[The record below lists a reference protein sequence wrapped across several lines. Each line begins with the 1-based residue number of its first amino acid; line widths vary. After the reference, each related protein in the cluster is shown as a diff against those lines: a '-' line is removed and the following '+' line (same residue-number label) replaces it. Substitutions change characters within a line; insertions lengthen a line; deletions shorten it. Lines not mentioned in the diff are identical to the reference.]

1 MCPMANLLNK
11 KLYLLLI
18 VAVISLVISCTAS
31 SGEQEL
37 TKAQKLIEE
46 IVNSHD
52 NERLAKV
59 ADSLLLTGD
68 LRKGESNFWQG
79 FAYYWMKQN
88 EVAKYHWET
97 ALKATEN
104 SSNPNDVKFYAR
116 SASYMASL
124 MCRFGDFALALQTC
138 MPAVNYLEQIK
149 ADTTSDYTNLLIFT
163 GCCRAHFDIGDSS
176 VVSMFDKAYEM
187 HLRNIKKNKS
197 MEAYR
202 DAIAGLENIA
212 YGWVSERNY
221 QQGLRWSERVGKLV
235 SDYRSL
241 FPTDVD
247 YIDKQWSRFKIYRA
261 IILEIM
267 GLHEDAAR
275 DYRDYQATNFSTT
288 MEGLTNAAEYLTAAG
303 RWEEAV
309 KNFSTVDAYLHREGA
324 IYTMDNI
331 QRYMLKKF
339 QANKMVGNPDSI
351 NATARKICE
360 ELDSAIMVSR
370 DIDAV
375 GLEIIRQKETE
386 ISERQAQSARYK
398 QINTLVALIVITIAF
413 AIYAVIRHRA
423 QRKLEEKNK
432 QLTIANARAEESSKM
447 KTNFIQQ
454 ISHEIRTPLNILSGF
469 TQILT
474 TPGMELDAETQK
486 DINGKIVENTDR
498 ITSLVNKMLELSDAG
513 SKAVIELTDHVPA
526 VQVAAQA
533 ADTSGVTTASHITF
547 DMKLSGEAEQA
558 MIHTNLQQASRAL
571 ALLLD
576 NAQKFIK
583 QPSDNSEQTEQKGV
597 VRLTVS
603 TANNPATIVFTVED
617 TGIGVPAAEAEH
629 IFEEFVQLNE
639 FYDGTGIGLTVA
651 RSIARRLGGDIR
663 LDTTCHHGARFIM
676 TLPARL

>member
-1 MCPMANLLNK
+1 MANLLNK
-11 KLYLLLI
+11 KLYLLPI
-18 VAVISLVISCTAS
+18 VAIVVLIISCTTS
-31 SGEQEL
+31 SGEQEK

-46 IVNSHD
+46 IVNNRD
-52 NERLAKV
+52 NKRLAHV
-59 ADSLLLTGD
+59 ADSLMITGE
-68 LRKGESNFWQG
+68 LSKGESNFWQG

-97 ALKATEN
+97 ALKVTEN
-104 SSNPNDVKFYAR
+104 STDPNDVRFYAR

-138 MPAVNYLEQIK
+138 MPAVTHLEQIK

-176 VVSMFDKAYEM
+176 VVGMFEKAYEM
-187 HLRNIKKNKS
+187 HLRNIKNKGT

-235 SDYRSL
+235 SDYRNL
-241 FPTDVD
+241 FPSDVD

-267 GLHEDAAR
+267 GLHEEAAR

-288 MEGLTNAAEYLTAAG
+288 MEGLTNAAEYLIAAG
-303 RWEEAV
+303 RWEEAA
-309 KNFSTVDAYLHREGA
+309 KNFTVVEDYLHREGA

-331 QRYMLKKF
+331 QRYMLKKY
-339 QANKMVGNPDSI
+339 QANKMLGNQDSL
-351 NATARKICE
+351 NSTARKICE

-375 GLEIIRQKETE
+375 GLEIIRQKENE
-386 ISERQAQSARYK
+386 IVERQAQSARYK
-398 QINTLVALIVITIAF
+398 QINTIVLLVAVTIAF
-413 AIYAVIRHRA
+413 AVYTVIRHRA

-474 TPGMELDAETQK
+474 TPGMELDADTQK

-498 ITSLVNKMLELSDAG
+498 ITNLVNKMLELSDAN
-513 SKAVIELTDHVPA
+513 SKAVIERTDDVPA

-533 ADTSGVTTASHITF
+533 ADASGVTTASHVTF
-547 DMKLSGEAEQA
+547 DMKLTAEAEQA
-558 MIHTNLQQASRAL
+558 MMHTNLQQASRAL

-583 QPSDNSEQTEQKGV
+583 QPGDNSELEEQTGQV
-597 VRLTVS
+597 TLTVS
-603 TANNPATIVFTVED
+603 TANDPATIVFTVED

-629 IFEEFVQLNE
+629 IFEEFVQLDE

-651 RSIARRLGGDIR
+651 RSIARRLGGDIK
-663 LDTTCHHGARFIM
+663 LDTTCKRGARFVM
-676 TLPARL
+676 TLPA

>member
-1 MCPMANLLNK
+1 MANLLNK
-11 KLYLLLI
+11 KLYLLPI
-18 VAVISLVISCTAS
+18 VAIVVLIISCTTS
-31 SGEQEL
+31 SGEQEK

-46 IVNSHD
+46 IVNNRD
-52 NERLAKV
+52 NKRLAHV
-59 ADSLLLTGD
+59 ADSLMITGE
-68 LRKGESNFWQG
+68 LSKGESNFWQG

-97 ALKATEN
+97 ALKVTEN
-104 SSNPNDVKFYAR
+104 STDPNDVRFYAR

-138 MPAVNYLEQIK
+138 MPAVTHLEQIK

-176 VVSMFDKAYEM
+176 VVGMFEKAYEM
-187 HLRNIKKNKS
+187 HLRNIKNKGT

-235 SDYRSL
+235 SDYRNL
-241 FPTDVD
+241 FPSDVD

-267 GLHEDAAR
+267 GLHEEAAR

-288 MEGLTNAAEYLTAAG
+288 MEGLTNAAEYLIAAG
-303 RWEEAV
+303 RWEEAA
-309 KNFSTVDAYLHREGA
+309 KNFTVVEDYLHREGA

-331 QRYMLKKF
+331 QRYMLKKY
-339 QANKMVGNPDSI
+339 QANKMLGNQDSL
-351 NATARKICE
+351 NSTARKICE

-375 GLEIIRQKETE
+375 GLEIIRQKGNE
-386 ISERQAQSARYK
+386 IVERQAQSARYK
-398 QINTLVALIVITIAF
+398 QINTIVLLVAVTIAF
-413 AIYAVIRHRA
+413 AVYTVIRHRA

-474 TPGMELDAETQK
+474 TPGMELDADTQK

-498 ITSLVNKMLELSDAG
+498 ITNLVNKMLELSDAN
-513 SKAVIELTDHVPA
+513 SKAVIERTDDVSA

-533 ADTSGVTTASHITF
+533 ADASGVTTASHVTF
-547 DMKLSGEAEQA
+547 DMKLTAEAEQA
-558 MIHTNLQQASRAL
+558 MMHTNLQQASRAL

-583 QPSDNSEQTEQKGV
+583 QPGDNSELDEQTGQV
-597 VRLTVS
+597 TLTVS
-603 TANNPATIVFTVED
+603 TANDPATIVFTVED

-629 IFEEFVQLNE
+629 IFEEFVQLDE

-651 RSIARRLGGDIR
+651 RSIARRLGGDIK
-663 LDTTCHHGARFIM
+663 LDTTCKRGARFVM
-676 TLPARL
+676 TLPA

>member
-1 MCPMANLLNK
+1 MANLLNK
-11 KLYLLLI
+11 KLYLLPI
-18 VAVISLVISCTAS
+18 VAIVVLIISCTTS
-31 SGEQEL
+31 SGEQEK

-46 IVNSHD
+46 IVNNHD
-52 NERLAKV
+52 NKRLAHV
-59 ADSLLLTGD
+59 ADSLMITGE
-68 LRKGESNFWQG
+68 LSKGESNFWQG
-79 FAYYWMKQN
+79 FAYYWMKQS

-97 ALKATEN
+97 ALKVTEN
-104 SSNPNDVKFYAR
+104 STDPNDVRFYAR

-138 MPAVNYLEQIK
+138 MPAVTHLEQIK

-176 VVSMFDKAYEM
+176 VVGMFEKAYEM
-187 HLRNIKKNKS
+187 HLRNIKNKGT

-235 SDYRSL
+235 SDYRNL
-241 FPTDVD
+241 FPSDVD

-267 GLHEDAAR
+267 GLHEEAAR

-288 MEGLTNAAEYLTAAG
+288 MEGLTNAAEYLIAAG
-303 RWEEAV
+303 RWEEAA
-309 KNFSTVDAYLHREGA
+309 KNFTVVEDYLHREGA

-331 QRYMLKKF
+331 QRYMLKKY
-339 QANKMVGNPDSI
+339 QANKMLGNQDSL
-351 NATARKICE
+351 NSTARKICE

-375 GLEIIRQKETE
+375 GLEIIRQKGNE
-386 ISERQAQSARYK
+386 IVERQAQSARYK
-398 QINTLVALIVITIAF
+398 QINTIVLLVAVTIAF
-413 AIYAVIRHRA
+413 AVYTVIRHRA

-474 TPGMELDAETQK
+474 TPGMELDADTQK

-498 ITSLVNKMLELSDAG
+498 ITNLVNKMLELSDAN
-513 SKAVIELTDHVPA
+513 SKAVIERTDDVSA

-533 ADTSGVTTASHITF
+533 ADASGVTTASHVTF
-547 DMKLSGEAEQA
+547 DMKLTAEAEQA
-558 MIHTNLQQASRAL
+558 MMHTNLQQASRAL

-583 QPSDNSEQTEQKGV
+583 QPGDNSELEEQTGLV
-597 VRLTVS
+597 TLTVS
-603 TANNPATIVFTVED
+603 TANDPATIVFTVED

-629 IFEEFVQLNE
+629 IFEEFVQLDE

-651 RSIARRLGGDIR
+651 RSIARRLGGDIK
-663 LDTTCHHGARFIM
+663 LDTTCKRGARFVM
-676 TLPARL
+676 TLPA

>member
-1 MCPMANLLNK
+1 MANLLNK
-11 KLYLLLI
+11 KLYLLPI
-18 VAVISLVISCTAS
+18 VAIVVLIISCTTS
-31 SGEQEL
+31 SGEQEK

-46 IVNSHD
+46 IVNNRD
-52 NERLAKV
+52 NKRLAHV
-59 ADSLLLTGD
+59 ADSLMITGE
-68 LRKGESNFWQG
+68 LSKGESNFWQG

-97 ALKATEN
+97 ALKVTEN
-104 SSNPNDVKFYAR
+104 STDPNDVRFYAR

-138 MPAVNYLEQIK
+138 MPAVTHLEQIK

-176 VVSMFDKAYEM
+176 VVGMFEKAYEM
-187 HLRNIKKNKS
+187 HLRNIKNKGTR
-197 MEAYR
+197 EAYR

-235 SDYRSL
+235 SDYRNL
-241 FPTDVD
+241 FPSDVD

-267 GLHEDAAR
+267 GLHEEAAR

-288 MEGLTNAAEYLTAAG
+288 MEGLTNAAEYLTVAG
-303 RWEEAV
+303 RWEEAA
-309 KNFSTVDAYLHREGA
+309 KNFSIADDYLHREGA

-331 QRYMLKKF
+331 QRYMLKKY
-339 QANKMVGNPDSI
+339 QANKMLGNQDSL
-351 NATARKICE
+351 NSTARKICE

-375 GLEIIRQKETE
+375 GLEIIRQKENE
-386 ISERQAQSARYK
+386 IVERQAQSARYK
-398 QINTLVALIVITIAF
+398 QINTIVLLVAVTIAF
-413 AIYAVIRHRA
+413 AVYTVIRHRA

-474 TPGMELDAETQK
+474 TPGMELDADTQK

-498 ITSLVNKMLELSDAG
+498 ITNLVNKMLELSDAN
-513 SKAVIELTDHVPA
+513 SKAVIERTDDVPA

-533 ADTSGVTTASHITF
+533 ADASGVTTASHVTF
-547 DMKLSGEAEQA
+547 DMKLTAEAEQA
-558 MIHTNLQQASRAL
+558 MLHTNLQQASRAL

-583 QPSDNSEQTEQKGV
+583 QPGDNSELEEQTGQV
-597 VRLTVS
+597 TLTVS
-603 TANNPATIVFTVED
+603 TANDPATIVFTVED

-629 IFEEFVQLNE
+629 IFEEFVQLDE

-651 RSIARRLGGDIR
+651 RSIARRLGGDIK
-663 LDTTCHHGARFIM
+663 LDTTCKRGARFVM
-676 TLPARL
+676 TLPA

>member
-1 MCPMANLLNK
+1 MANLLNK
-11 KLYLLLI
+11 KLYLLPI
-18 VAVISLVISCTAS
+18 VAIVVLIISCTTS
-31 SGEQEL
+31 SGEQEK

-46 IVNSHD
+46 IVNNRD
-52 NERLAKV
+52 NKRLAHV
-59 ADSLLLTGD
+59 ADSLMITGE
-68 LRKGESNFWQG
+68 LSKGESNFWQG

-97 ALKATEN
+97 ALKVTEN
-104 SSNPNDVKFYAR
+104 STDPNDVKFYAR

-138 MPAVNYLEQIK
+138 MPAVTHLEQIK

-176 VVSMFDKAYEM
+176 VVGMFEKAYEM
-187 HLRNIKKNKS
+187 HLRNIKDKGTK
-197 MEAYR
+197 EAYR

-235 SDYRSL
+235 SDYRNL
-241 FPTDVD
+241 FPSDVD

-267 GLHEDAAR
+267 GLHEEAAR

-288 MEGLTNAAEYLTAAG
+288 MEGLTNAAEYLIAAG
-303 RWEEAV
+303 RWEEAA
-309 KNFSTVDAYLHREGA
+309 KNFTVVEDYLHREGA

-331 QRYMLKKF
+331 QRYMLKKY
-339 QANKMVGNPDSI
+339 QANKMLGNQDSL
-351 NATARKICE
+351 NSTARKICE

-375 GLEIIRQKETE
+375 GLEIIRQKENE
-386 ISERQAQSARYK
+386 IVERQAQSARYK
-398 QINTLVALIVITIAF
+398 QINTIVLLVAVTIAF
-413 AIYAVIRHRA
+413 AVYTVIRHRA

-474 TPGMELDAETQK
+474 TPGMELDADTQK

-498 ITSLVNKMLELSDAG
+498 ITNLVNKMLELSDAN
-513 SKAVIELTDHVPA
+513 SKAVIERTDDVSA

-533 ADTSGVTTASHITF
+533 ADASGVTTASHVTF
-547 DMKLSGEAEQA
+547 DMKLSAEAEQA
-558 MIHTNLQQASRAL
+558 MMHTNLQQASRAL

-583 QPSDNSEQTEQKGV
+583 QPGDNSELDEQTGQV
-597 VRLTVS
+597 TLTVS
-603 TANNPATIVFTVED
+603 TANDPATIVFTVED

-629 IFEEFVQLNE
+629 IFEEFVQLDE

-651 RSIARRLGGDIR
+651 RSIARRLGGDIK
-663 LDTTCHHGARFIM
+663 LDTTCKRGARFVM
-676 TLPARL
+676 TLPA

>member
-1 MCPMANLLNK
+1 M
-11 KLYLLLI
+11 LI
-18 VAVISLVISCTAS
+18 ISCTAS
-31 SGEQEL
+31 VGEEKQ

-46 IVNSHD
+46 IVNNHD
-52 NERLAKV
+52 NKRLAHV
-59 ADSLLLTGD
+59 ADSLMITGE
-68 LRKGESNFWQG
+68 LSKGESNFWQG

-97 ALKATEN
+97 ALKVTEN
-104 SSNPNDVKFYAR
+104 STDPNDVKFYAR

-124 MCRFGDFALALQTC
+124 MCRFGDYALALQTC
-138 MPAVNYLEQIK
+138 MPAVTHLEQIK

-176 VVSMFDKAYEM
+176 VVGMFEKAYEM
-187 HLRNIKKNKS
+187 HLRNIKDKGTK
-197 MEAYR
+197 EAYR

-235 SDYRSL
+235 SDYRNL
-241 FPTDVD
+241 FPSDVD

-267 GLHEDAAR
+267 GLHEEAAR

-288 MEGLTNAAEYLTAAG
+288 MEGLTNAAEYLTVAG
-303 RWEEAV
+303 RWEEAA
-309 KNFSTVDAYLHREGA
+309 KNFSIADDYLHREGA

-331 QRYMLKKF
+331 QRYMLKKY
-339 QANKMVGNPDSI
+339 QANKMLGNQDSL
-351 NATARKICE
+351 NSTARKICE

-375 GLEIIRQKETE
+375 GLEIIRQKENE
-386 ISERQAQSARYK
+386 IVERQAQSARYK
-398 QINTLVALIVITIAF
+398 QINTIVLLVAVTIAF
-413 AIYAVIRHRA
+413 AVYTVIRHRA

-474 TPGMELDAETQK
+474 TPGMELDADTQK

-498 ITSLVNKMLELSDAG
+498 ITNLVNKMLELSDAN
-513 SKAVIELTDHVPA
+513 SKAVIERTDDVPA

-533 ADTSGVTTASHITF
+533 ADASGVTTASHVTF
-547 DMKLSGEAEQA
+547 DMKLSAEAEQA
-558 MIHTNLQQASRAL
+558 MMHTNLQQASRAL

-583 QPSDNSEQTEQKGV
+583 QPGDNSELEEQTGLV
-597 VRLTVS
+597 TLTVS
-603 TANNPATIVFTVED
+603 TANDPATIVFTVED

-629 IFEEFVQLNE
+629 IFEEFVQLDE

-651 RSIARRLGGDIR
+651 RSIARRLGGDIK
-663 LDTTCHHGARFIM
+663 LDTTCKRGARFVM
-676 TLPARL
+676 TLPA

>member
-1 MCPMANLLNK
+1 MANLLNK
-11 KLYLLLI
+11 KLYLLPI
-18 VAVISLVISCTAS
+18 VAIVVLIISCTTS
-31 SGEQEL
+31 SGEQEK

-46 IVNSHD
+46 IVNNHD
-52 NERLAKV
+52 NKRLAHV
-59 ADSLLLTGD
+59 ADSLMITGE
-68 LRKGESNFWQG
+68 LSKGESNFWQG

-97 ALKATEN
+97 ALKVTEN
-104 SSNPNDVKFYAR
+104 STDPNDVKFYAR

-124 MCRFGDFALALQTC
+124 MCRFGDYALALQTC
-138 MPAVNYLEQIK
+138 MPAVTHLEQIK

-176 VVSMFDKAYEM
+176 VVGMFEKAYEM
-187 HLRNIKKNKS
+187 HLRNIKDKGTK
-197 MEAYR
+197 EAYR

-235 SDYRSL
+235 SDYRNL
-241 FPTDVD
+241 FPSDVD

-267 GLHEDAAR
+267 GLHEEAAR

-288 MEGLTNAAEYLTAAG
+288 MEGLTNAAEYLTVAG
-303 RWEEAV
+303 RWEEAA
-309 KNFSTVDAYLHREGA
+309 KNFSIADDYLHREGA

-331 QRYMLKKF
+331 QRYMLKKY
-339 QANKMVGNPDSI
+339 QANKMLGNQDSL
-351 NATARKICE
+351 NSTARKICE

-375 GLEIIRQKETE
+375 GLEIIRQKENE
-386 ISERQAQSARYK
+386 IVERQAQSARYK
-398 QINTLVALIVITIAF
+398 QINTIVLLVAVTIAF
-413 AIYAVIRHRA
+413 AVYTVIRHRA

-474 TPGMELDAETQK
+474 TPGMELDADTQK

-498 ITSLVNKMLELSDAG
+498 ITNLVNKMLELSDAN
-513 SKAVIELTDHVPA
+513 SKAVIERTDDVPA

-533 ADTSGVTTASHITF
+533 ADASGVTTASHVTF
-547 DMKLSGEAEQA
+547 DMKLSAEAEQA
-558 MIHTNLQQASRAL
+558 MMHTNLQQASRAL

-583 QPSDNSEQTEQKGV
+583 QPGDNSELEEQTGQV
-597 VRLTVS
+597 TLTVS
-603 TANNPATIVFTVED
+603 TANDPATIVFTVED

-629 IFEEFVQLNE
+629 IFEEFVQLDE

-651 RSIARRLGGDIR
+651 RSIARRLGGDIK
-663 LDTTCHHGARFIM
+663 LDTTCKRGARFVM
-676 TLPARL
+676 TLPA

>member
-1 MCPMANLLNK
+1 MANLLNK
-11 KLYLLLI
+11 KLYLLPI
-18 VAVISLVISCTAS
+18 VAIVVLIISCTTS
-31 SGEQEL
+31 SGEQEK

-46 IVNSHD
+46 IVNNQD
-52 NERLAKV
+52 NKRLAHV
-59 ADSLLLTGD
+59 ADSLMITGE
-68 LRKGESNFWQG
+68 LSKGESNFWQG

-97 ALKATEN
+97 ALKVTEN
-104 SSNPNDVKFYAR
+104 STDPNDVKFYAR

-138 MPAVNYLEQIK
+138 MPAVTHLEQIK

-176 VVSMFDKAYEM
+176 VVGMFEKAYEM
-187 HLRNIKKNKS
+187 HLRNIKNKGTK
-197 MEAYR
+197 EAYR

-235 SDYRSL
+235 SDYRNL
-241 FPTDVD
+241 FPSDVD

-267 GLHEDAAR
+267 GLHEEAAR

-288 MEGLTNAAEYLTAAG
+288 MEGLTNAAEYLIAAG
-303 RWEEAV
+303 RWEEAA
-309 KNFSTVDAYLHREGA
+309 KNFTVVEDYLHREGA

-331 QRYMLKKF
+331 QRYMLKKY
-339 QANKMVGNPDSI
+339 QANKMLGNQDSL
-351 NATARKICE
+351 NSTARKICE

-375 GLEIIRQKETE
+375 GLEIIRQKGNE
-386 ISERQAQSARYK
+386 IVERQAQSARYK
-398 QINTLVALIVITIAF
+398 QINTIVLLVAVTIAF
-413 AIYAVIRHRA
+413 AVYTVIRHRA

-474 TPGMELDAETQK
+474 TPGMELDADTQK

-498 ITSLVNKMLELSDAG
+498 ITNLVNKMLELSDAN
-513 SKAVIELTDHVPA
+513 SKAVIERTDDVPA

-533 ADTSGVTTASHITF
+533 ADASGVTTASHVTF
-547 DMKLSGEAEQA
+547 DMKLTAEAEQA
-558 MIHTNLQQASRAL
+558 MMHTNLQQASRAL

-583 QPSDNSEQTEQKGV
+583 QPGDNSELEEQTGQV
-597 VRLTVS
+597 TLTVS
-603 TANNPATIVFTVED
+603 TANDPATIVFTVED

-629 IFEEFVQLNE
+629 IFEEFVQLDE

-651 RSIARRLGGDIR
+651 RSIARRLGGDIK
-663 LDTTCHHGARFIM
+663 LDTTCKRGARFVM
-676 TLPARL
+676 TLPA

>member
-1 MCPMANLLNK
+1 MANLLNK
-11 KLYLLLI
+11 KLYLLPI
-18 VAVISLVISCTAS
+18 VAVVVLIISCTAS
-31 SGEQEL
+31 VGEEKQ

-46 IVNSHD
+46 IVNNHD
-52 NERLAKV
+52 NKRLAHV
-59 ADSLLLTGD
+59 ADSLMITGE
-68 LRKGESNFWQG
+68 LSKGESNFWQG

-97 ALKATEN
+97 ALKVTEN
-104 SSNPNDVKFYAR
+104 STDPNDVKFYAR

-124 MCRFGDFALALQTC
+124 MCRFGDYALALQTC
-138 MPAVNYLEQIK
+138 MPAVTHLEQIK

-176 VVSMFDKAYEM
+176 VVGMFEKAYEM
-187 HLRNIKKNKS
+187 HLRNIKDKGTK
-197 MEAYR
+197 EAYR

-235 SDYRSL
+235 SDYRNL
-241 FPTDVD
+241 FPSDVD

-267 GLHEDAAR
+267 GLHEEAAR

-288 MEGLTNAAEYLTAAG
+288 MEGLTNAAEYLTVAG
-303 RWEEAV
+303 RWEEAA
-309 KNFSTVDAYLHREGA
+309 KNFSIADDYLHREGA

-331 QRYMLKKF
+331 QRYMLKKY
-339 QANKMVGNPDSI
+339 QANKMLGNQDSL
-351 NATARKICE
+351 NSTARKICE

-375 GLEIIRQKETE
+375 GLEIIRQKENE
-386 ISERQAQSARYK
+386 IVERQAQSARYK
-398 QINTLVALIVITIAF
+398 QINTIVLLVAVTIAF
-413 AIYAVIRHRA
+413 AVYTVIRHRA

-474 TPGMELDAETQK
+474 TPGMELDADTQK

-498 ITSLVNKMLELSDAG
+498 ITNLVNKMLELSDAN
-513 SKAVIELTDHVPA
+513 SKAVIERTDDVSA

-533 ADTSGVTTASHITF
+533 ADASGVTTASHVTF
-547 DMKLSGEAEQA
+547 DMKLTAEAEQA
-558 MIHTNLQQASRAL
+558 MMHTNLQQASRAL

-583 QPSDNSEQTEQKGV
+583 QPGDNSELEEQTGQV
-597 VRLTVS
+597 TLTVS
-603 TANNPATIVFTVED
+603 TANDPATIVFTVED

-629 IFEEFVQLNE
+629 IFEEFVQLDE

-651 RSIARRLGGDIR
+651 RSIARRLGGDIK
-663 LDTTCHHGARFIM
+663 LDTTCKRGARFVM
-676 TLPARL
+676 TLPA

>member
-1 MCPMANLLNK
+1 MANLLNK
-11 KLYLLLI
+11 KLYLLPI
-18 VAVISLVISCTAS
+18 VAVVVLIISCTAS
-31 SGEQEL
+31 VGEEKQ

-46 IVNSHD
+46 IVNNHD
-52 NERLAKV
+52 NKRLAHV
-59 ADSLLLTGD
+59 ADSLMITGE
-68 LRKGESNFWQG
+68 LSKGESNFWQG

-97 ALKATEN
+97 ALKVTEN
-104 SSNPNDVKFYAR
+104 STDPNDVRFYAR

-138 MPAVNYLEQIK
+138 MPAVTHLEQIK

-176 VVSMFDKAYEM
+176 VVGMFEKAYEM
-187 HLRNIKKNKS
+187 HLRNIKNKGTR
-197 MEAYR
+197 EAYR

-235 SDYRSL
+235 SDYRNL
-241 FPTDVD
+241 FPSDVD

-267 GLHEDAAR
+267 GLHEEAAR

-288 MEGLTNAAEYLTAAG
+288 MEGLTNAAEYLTVAG
-303 RWEEAV
+303 RWEEAA
-309 KNFSTVDAYLHREGA
+309 KNFSIADDYLHREGA

-331 QRYMLKKF
+331 QRYMLKKY
-339 QANKMVGNPDSI
+339 QANKMLGNQDSL
-351 NATARKICE
+351 NSTARKICE

-375 GLEIIRQKETE
+375 GLEIIRQKENE
-386 ISERQAQSARYK
+386 IVERQAQSARYK
-398 QINTLVALIVITIAF
+398 QINTIVLLVAVTIAF
-413 AIYAVIRHRA
+413 AVYTVIRHRA

-474 TPGMELDAETQK
+474 TPGMELDADTQK

-498 ITSLVNKMLELSDAG
+498 ITNLVNKMLELSDAN
-513 SKAVIELTDHVPA
+513 SKAVIERTDDVPA

-533 ADTSGVTTASHITF
+533 ADASGVTTASHVTF
-547 DMKLSGEAEQA
+547 DMKLTAEAEQA
-558 MIHTNLQQASRAL
+558 MMHTNLQQASRAL

-583 QPSDNSEQTEQKGV
+583 QPGDNIELEEQTGQV
-597 VRLTVS
+597 TLTVS
-603 TANNPATIVFTVED
+603 TANDPATIVFTVED

-629 IFEEFVQLNE
+629 IFEEFVQLDE

-651 RSIARRLGGDIR
+651 RSIARRLGGDIK
-663 LDTTCHHGARFIM
+663 LDTTCKRGARFVM
-676 TLPARL
+676 TLPA